1 MRFSKKYS
9 EDYNTASNIE
19 LGAVNMKYSPEIE
32 QERNH
37 LINSLNWNIVGDA
50 LGTCTLPD
58 DPIAIQELNEEHLNL
73 YPNPVRSTLT
83 INYADH
89 INIQSIHIYN
99 ITGQK
104 VMEVE
109 ALNQTTLEVN
119 HLKSGI
125 YFVEIRDDQANKIVK
140 KLIKF

>member
-73 YPNPVRSTLT
+73 YPNPVRTTLT
-83 INYADH
+83 INYVDH

-109 ALNQTTLEVN
+109 ALNQTNLEVG
-119 HLKSGI
+119 HLKSGV
-125 YFVEIRDDQANKIVK
+125 YFVEIKDQQQHKIVK
-140 KLIKF
+140 KFVKL